1 MAARARGAAAA
12 AARSTGEEGGRASRT
27 ILYLIRG
34 RSPALGDIRIYALL
48 PRPTSL
54 GSLGRLGA
62 VLSADP
68 GFEAEWIESEELP
81 FPAHGYALVG
91 VDAEGRPR
99 KLILDALTPEAKR
112 ALDDYR
118 GRVVVARHYAAPTIP
133 LNVVEKA
140 LEFAERVGAQLEL
153 RRVGSESWI
162 VLRSPRPL
170 SFDER
175 HTFLHDYAE
184 ASDGFLLDNLLL
196 KRLGL
201 PELAGMAPT
210 ARCWRVPAL
219 PGEEPW
225 RCERDEEEEPAIV
238 RTDIQ
243 GLEREWRA
251 VETPIVGSRGEAE
264 LSGFSIYFW
273 ASRADREMVEALKEA
288 QRAADELRD
297 AIMRWR
303 ALVHVFGRAAHMT
316 WFPREPPEALT
327 ARAAEEGRTRVWE
340 EGGAIRVWVPA
351 GELREQDLREIR
363 KMEIILG
370 RRVELVSEKPPFRFS
385 PEADAA
391 AERLRRALKRAVGS
405 A

>member
-12 AARSTGEEGGRASRT
+12 AARGRAEEGRASRT

-34 RSPALGDIRIYALL
+34 RSPALGDVRIYALL
-48 PRPTSL
+48 PRPTSP
-54 GSLGRLGA
+54 GSLGRLA
-62 VLSADP
+62 TVLSADP

-91 VDAEGRPR
+91 VDADGRPR

-133 LNVVEKA
+133 LRVVEKA
-140 LEFAERVGAQLEL
+140 LEFAERVGARLEL
-153 RRVGSESWI
+153 RQVGSESWI

-175 HTFLHDYAE
+175 HTFLHGYAE
-184 ASDGFLLDNLLL
+184 ADDSFLLDNLLL
-196 KRLGL
+196 ERLGL

-210 ARCWRVPAL
+210 ACCWRVLAL
-219 PGEEPW
+219 PGEAPW
-225 RCERDEEEEPAIV
+225 RCEEREAQPAFV
-238 RTDIQ
+238 RVDIQ
-243 GLEREWRA
+243 GLEREWGV
-251 VETPIVGSRGEAE
+251 VETPIVGSRGVAE
-264 LSGFSIYFW
+264 LSGYAIYVW
-273 ASRADREMVEALKEA
+273 TDKADRGMVEALREA
-288 QRAADELRD
+288 QRAADELRV
-297 AIMRWR
+297 AIVRWL
-303 ALVHVFGRAAHMT
+303 ALVHALERAARIA

-351 GELREQDLREIR
+351 GELGEQDLRELR